1 MITIKPTSLGVL
13 GTAEQLQVT
22 VHGFTTDAK
31 TTGTYWAL
39 KTAEGNQIAEGNYN
53 LTEAE
58 FKAWGADNVYVEN
71 LVLNSLNLER
81 KLIKNS

>member
-1 MITIKPTSLGVL
+1 MITIKPTCLGVL

-39 KTAEGNQIAEGNYN
+39 KTAEGKQIAEGNYN
-53 LTEAE
+53 LTEEE
-58 FKAWGADNVYVEN
+58 FEAWGADNSYIDE
-71 LVLNSLNLER
+71 LILSQLNLE
-81 KLIKNS
+81 KA

>member
-39 KTAEGNQIAEGNYN
+39 KTAEGKQIAEGNYN
-53 LTEAE
+53 LTEEE
-58 FKAWGADNVYVEN
+58 FEGWGADNSYIDEII
-71 LVLNSLNLER
+71 LSHLNLE
-81 KLIKNS
+81 KA

>member
-39 KTAEGNQIAEGNYN
+39 KTAEGKQIAEGNYN
-53 LTEAE
+53 LTEEE
-58 FKAWGADNVYVEN
+58 FEAWGADNSYIDE
-71 LVLNSLNLER
+71 LILSQLNLE
-81 KLIKNS
+81 KA

>member
-22 VHGFTTDAK
+22 VHGFLTNAK

-39 KTAEGNQIAEGNYN
+39 KTAEGNQIAEGNYS
-53 LTEAE
+53 LTEDE
-58 FKAWGADNVYVEN
+58 FEAWGADNSYIDE
-71 LVLNSLNLER
+71 LILSHLNLE
-81 KLIKNS
+81 KA

>member
-22 VHGFTTDAK
+22 VHGFTTDAT

-39 KTAEGNQIAEGNYN
+39 KTAEGKQIAEGNYN
-53 LTEAE
+53 LTEDE
-58 FKAWGADNVYVEN
+58 FEAWGADNSYIEEII
-71 LVLNSLNLER
+71 LSQLNLE
-81 KLIKNS
+81 KA

>member
-39 KTAEGNQIAEGNYN
+39 KTAEGKQIAEGNYN
-53 LTEAE
+53 LTEEE
-58 FKAWGADNVYVEN
+58 FEAWGADNSYIDEII
-71 LVLNSLNLER
+71 LSQLNLE
-81 KLIKNS
+81 KA

>member
-1 MITIKPTSLGVL
+1 MITIKQTSLGVL

-39 KTAEGNQIAEGNYN
+39 KTAEGKQIAEGNYN
-53 LTEAE
+53 LTEEE
-58 FKAWGADNVYVEN
+58 FEAWGADNSYIDEII
-71 LVLNSLNLER
+71 LSHLNLE
-81 KLIKNS
+81 KA

>member
-31 TTGTYWAL
+31 TTGTYWTL
-39 KTAEGNQIAEGNYN
+39 NTAEGNKIAEGNYN
-53 LTEAE
+53 LTEEE
-58 FKAWGADNVYVEN
+58 FEAWGADNRIIEAII
-71 LVLNSLNLER
+71 LSHLNLE
-81 KLIKNS
+81 KA

>member
-22 VHGFTTDAK
+22 VHGFTTDAT
-31 TTGTYWAL
+31 TTGIYWVL
-39 KTAEGNQIAEGNYN
+39 KTAEGKQIAEGTYY

-58 FKAWGADNVYVEN
+58 FEAWGADNSYIEEII
-71 LVLNSLNLER
+71 LSQLNLE
-81 KLIKNS
+81 KA